1 MHRLISKHKLY
12 LYLFFFVS
20 LTSIFN
26 FQILENITDKF
37 NLKTINIQGLS
48 SEEIKSIQTELNNF
62 KDENIF
68 KLSQDKILQKL
79 NKFKFLEDIYVN
91 KIIPSSININ
101 LYKTSIIGKTQINK
115 ENFFIGKNG
124 KLINYNQIFVTNKI
138 PTVFGD
144 FKIDEFLNLNN
155 ILVDSQINF
164 ETVKNFYYF
173 KNKRWDL
180 LFYDGLLLMLP
191 SKEIEKSIKIYKKL
205 LETENFKNVKVIDLR
220 VSNQIILTKKHE

>member
-1 MHRLISKHKLY
+1 MFL
-12 LYLFFFVS
+12 
-20 LTSIFN
+20 N
-26 FQILENITDKF
+26 
-37 NLKTINIQGLS
+37 
-48 SEEIKSIQTELNNF
+48 EI
-62 KDENIF
+62 
-68 KLSQDKILQKL
+68 
-79 NKFKFLEDIYVN
+79 
-91 KIIPSSININ
+91 
-101 LYKTSIIGKTQINK
+101 
-115 ENFFIGKNG
+115 FFIGQNG
-124 KLINYNQIFVTNKI
+124 KFIHSNQLQEIIDT
-138 PTVFGD
+138 PSVFGD